1 MSLYFFFSSR
11 RRHTRWLVVTGVQT
25 CALPIWAFCDET
37 LCRTVALT
45 PVPVI
50 AAVGHEVDRTL
61 IDDVAAVSCST
72 PTHAAEAAVG
82 IDCMRERIGLAVAAT
97 RVQAAGRSAVLER
110 ARRLG

>member
-45 PVPVI
+45 PVPVFS
-50 AAVGHEVDRTL
+50 AVGHEVDRTL

-72 PTHAAEAAVG
+72 PTHAAEAAVQV
-82 IDCMRERIGLAVAAT
+82 DCTEARERLRRAV
-97 RVQAAGRSAVLER
+97 RRIDGAGRSAVVER
-110 ARRLG
+110 A

>member
-45 PVPVI
+45 PVPVFS
-50 AAVGHEVDRTL
+50 AVGHEVDRTL

-72 PTHAAEAAVG
+72 PTHAAEAAVQV
-82 IDCMRERIGLAVAAT
+82 DCERERVSLVVGAT
-97 RVQAAGRSAVLER
+97 RIRTAG
-110 ARRLG
+110 